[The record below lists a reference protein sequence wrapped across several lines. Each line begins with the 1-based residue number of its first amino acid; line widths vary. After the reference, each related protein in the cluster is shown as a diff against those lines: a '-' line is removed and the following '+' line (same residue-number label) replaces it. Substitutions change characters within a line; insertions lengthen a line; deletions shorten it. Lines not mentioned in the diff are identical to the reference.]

1 MKAFFFMSGV
11 LCLLLADCGDG
22 GNGSKPATNESSSVI
37 TAPVDYLGAVGK
49 AQQAS
54 IKTVDVAQLTQAI
67 QMFHAEHERFPKDLN
82 ELVTMNYLRQIP
94 KPPYG
99 KKIVYDAGT
108 GTVKI
113 VAE

>member
-1 MKAFFFMSGV
+1 MKAILS
-11 LCLLLADCGDG
+11 LSLLTSALLVGCGDG
-22 GNGSKPATNESSSVI
+22 GSKPDSTTNESSSVI

-49 AQQAS
+49 AQQQAV
-54 IKTVDVAQLTQAI
+54 KTVDTAALNQTIQLFQAQEDRL
-67 QMFHAEHERFPKDLN
+67 PKDLN
-82 ELVTMNYLRQIP
+82 ELVTMKYLPQIP

-99 KKIVYDAGT
+99 KKIVYDANS